1 MPSVSDMQNIKQYLK
16 DVGITQKE
24 FAERIG
30 LSRPT
35 LDTYIDMYEHG
46 QTIPKERYD
55 IIFKRLFDNENN
67 AEKIFFDNLKNLEG
81 LLKRDRQYGTSD
93 LEPKAADYVSLIVR
107 NMNHDFRKEGWNKDV
122 YTFINIL
129 ITNYRSNEVFQQLVE
144 YFIVLNGIKSVESIK
159 SEQIPYFANLFKIF
173 HNLCEH
179 PSEYVENDY
188 KAFLSRCE
196 EIKKDKTK
204 KADKRK
210 NNLKNRIQNM
220 ITDYE
225 KKGIELTEE
234 EIIEEIKKQLIKEKM
249 DKENEKYDL

>member
-35 LDTYIDMYEHG
+35 LDTYIEMYEHG
-46 QTIPKERYD
+46 QAIPKERYD

-67 AEKIFFDNLKNLEG
+67 SANIFFDNLQNLEA
-81 LLKRDRQYGTSD
+81 LLKRDQQYGTSD

-129 ITNYRSNEVFQQLVE
+129 ITNYRNNEVFQQLVE

-159 SEQIPYFANLFKIF
+159 NEQIPYCANLFR
-173 HNLCEH
+173 
-179 PSEYVENDY
+179 
-188 KAFLSRCE
+188 AF
-196 EIKKDKTK
+196 KPGK
-204 KADKRK
+204 
-210 NNLKNRIQNM
+210 
-220 ITDYE
+220 
-225 KKGIELTEE
+225 
-234 EIIEEIKKQLIKEKM
+234 
-249 DKENEKYDL
+249 

>member
-93 LEPKAADYVSLIVR
+93 LEPKKLRI
-107 NMNHDFRKEGWNKDV
+107 M
-122 YTFINIL
+122 
-129 ITNYRSNEVFQQLVE
+129 
-144 YFIVLNGIKSVESIK
+144 
-159 SEQIPYFANLFKIF
+159 F
-173 HNLCEH
+173 H
-179 PSEYVENDY
+179 
-188 KAFLSRCE
+188 
-196 EIKKDKTK
+196 
-204 KADKRK
+204 
-210 NNLKNRIQNM
+210 
-220 ITDYE
+220 
-225 KKGIELTEE
+225 
-234 EIIEEIKKQLIKEKM
+234 
-249 DKENEKYDL
+249 